1 MTPEEWARCVLVLR
15 SVYTHSF
22 KLDKEGIAVWFEL
35 LKDLPGPNVLAAV
48 MHMAKFREA
57 FPNVAEIR
65 QFAEGR
71 TEDEAALAW
80 KEACDKAHHC
90 LSPFWRDGVE
100 VPVEWSDPK
109 IPKALDAI
117 GGPRAYCESK
127 SDDLPAMRAHFY
139 RAYKALQEK
148 ESLLGTYASLGIA
161 PPKRPEMPA
170 GIQKV
175 LDAPVEPQPRPKR
188 QSVAEKAGADRVM
201 SLKDIL
207 RGAPGSVPDHPG

>member
-1 MTPEEWARCVLVLR
+1 MTPEEWAKCVLVLR

-22 KLDKEGIAVWFEL
+22 KLDKEGIAVWYEL
-35 LKDLPGPNVLAAV
+35 LKDLPGSNVLAAV
-48 MHMAKFREA
+48 MHMAKSREA
-57 FPNVAEIR
+57 FPNVAELR

-90 LSPFWRDGVE
+90 LSPLWRDGAE
-100 VPVEWSDPK
+100 VPVAWSDPK

-127 SDDLPAMRAHFY
+127 SDDLPALRAHFY
-139 RAYKALQEK
+139 RAYKALQER

-161 PPKRPEMPA
+161 PPIRPELPP
-170 GIQKV
+170 GVQKV
-175 LDAPVEPQPRPKR
+175 LEAPIEPQPKPKR
-188 QSVAEKAGADRVM
+188 PAVAEKASAEKVL

-207 RGAPGSVPDHPG
+207 RGDHGTVCDHPG